1 MIIRDYESFGMVT
14 EPTEP
19 KRTYVKP
26 NSFGTSEDQSSD
38 TDTLLKPGK
47 RLKIVEVRGQLEVVE
62 CE

>member
-19 KRTYVKP
+19 KRTYVQP
-26 NSFGTSEDQSSD
+26 DRSGFSEDESP
-38 TDTLLKPGK
+38 DTLLEPGK
-47 RLKIVEVRGQLEVVE
+47 RLKIVEVHGQLEVVE